1 MPVPIFAL
9 TSEHN
14 GNRLSESF
22 KRSATGLLVIEDK
35 SRPLACRLMLQLPQ
49 VYSGGRERDYFG
61 GDCARPIQREKGPI
75 ARTPDVMLDIGIE
88 EVGERQGWAT
98 HSETKV
104 EVIGTGARIYP
115 DVNSALQEIVIL
127 TIAQK
132 SDCEFVS
139 IARDNESHIKNIS
152 LTRVLYDLDVG

>member
-1 MPVPIFAL
+1 
-9 TSEHN
+9 
-14 GNRLSESF
+14 
-22 KRSATGLLVIEDK
+22 
-35 SRPLACRLMLQLPQ
+35 
-49 VYSGGRERDYFG
+49 
-61 GDCARPIQREKGPI
+61 
-75 ARTPDVMLDIGIE
+75 MLDIGIE

-139 IARDNESHIKNIS
+139 MARDNESHIKNIS